1 MSLLTWLFIP
11 IHKISNSDFFFW
23 NINITG
29 FKSRRCKTRIKLN
42 PLLLK
47 RPIPKPWTI
56 KSTWTCSS
64 PLIWLSNL
72 PLCRLDCRLN
82 VWNLLTRSIFN
93 LMMRIYWLHL
103 MFLRRHSSNRS
114 GRIWRILIFFIF
126 LILRSILLSRSSRI
140 LASFRFFI
148 YFTQNLSSE
157 LIKLFLS
164 INLF

>member
-1 MSLLTWLFIP
+1 MPLLTGLLIP

-23 NINITG
+23 DINITR
-29 FKSRRCKTRIKLN
+29 FKSGRCKTRIKLN

-47 RPIPKPWTI
+47 RPIPKSWTI

-72 PLCRLDCRLN
+72 SLCRLDCRLN

-93 LMMRIYWLHL
+93 LMMRIYRFRLTL
-103 MFLRRHSSNRS
+103 LRRRSSNRS
-114 GRIWRILIFFIF
+114 GRSWRILIFFIF
-126 LILRSILLSRSSRI
+126 LILRSILLSLSSRI

-164 INLF
+164 IDFF